1 MPDLT
6 LSLWD
11 KRALI
16 FIDGDLPDAAADAAV
31 EACSF
36 EVDGHEYSDAWQSGE
51 WDGTMQLF
59 RQNSS
64 GKWFFPIGLLPKVTR
79 IFDLHGLTYAVEGL
93 TRPGRGETAY
103 EWPGDLELR
112 EYQAGAVTD
121 ALTAGSGIISMPTG
135 AGKTVVGLRLI
146 HELQHPAVVFAHT
159 TEIAEQWVTRAAD
172 RLNASVSRAFG
183 GDFETG
189 GDVTVAL
196 YQTLYDGG
204 DVQEHPALDAPVA
217 VFDEVHRVGADTFS
231 EVALSSAAP
240 YRYGLSAT
248 PERNDNQTLRVIGG
262 TGELICDVSVEDLI
276 DDGYLAE
283 PEWRLLDAPKV
294 NGRYRNWQSE
304 YKAAIV
310 ENAARNEMLV
320 TEVED
325 VPKPALMTVEQINHG
340 ERLTSLLAGRGV
352 DVAFVHGSASDRSE
366 NLSAF
371 RDGEL
376 DVLVAT
382 SSLVGEGFDVPE
394 IASFVVAGGKK
405 SRVSIL
411 QQVGR
416 ALRPDTGTAVIVDVL
431 DKGTGGYKS
440 WVGEHAAERLRVYR
454 EYYGK
459 YGPKA

>member
-1 MPDLT
+1 MADLT
-6 LSLWD
+6 LSLWS

-16 FIDGDLPDAAADAAV
+16 FIEGELPDSAADAAV

-36 EVDGHEYSDAWQSGE
+36 EVEGHEYADSWQSGE
-51 WDGTMQLF
+51 WDGRVELF
-59 RQNSS
+59 RQNTS
-64 GKWFFPIGLLPKVTR
+64 GKWFFPIGLLPKVSR
-79 IFDLHGLTYAVEGL
+79 ILELHGVSYDVDGL
-93 TRPGRGETAY
+93 SRPGRGDTDY
-103 EWPGDLELR
+103 TWPGDLELR
-112 EYQAGAVTD
+112 EYQSDAITD

-146 HELQHPAVVFAHT
+146 NELQHPAIVLAHT
-159 TEIAEQWVTRAAD
+159 TEIAEQWVTRASD
-172 RLNASVSRAFG
+172 RLDADVSRAFG

-204 DVQEHPALDAPVA
+204 EVREHPALKAPVA

-231 EVALSSAAP
+231 EVALTSLAP
-240 YRYGLSAT
+240 YRFGLSAT
-248 PERNDNQTLRVIGG
+248 PERSDNQTLRVIGG
-262 TGELICDVSVEDLI
+262 TGELICDVGVEDLI

-283 PEWRLLDAPKV
+283 PEWRLLDVPKAD
-294 NGRYRNWQSE
+294 GRYRNWQSE

-310 ENAARNEMLV
+310 ENQTRNELLV
-320 TEVED
+320 DEVGSI
-325 VPKPALMTVEQINHG
+325 PQPTLLTVEQINHG
-340 ERLTSLLAGRGV
+340 ERLTSLLTDRGH
-352 DVAFVHGSASDRSE
+352 DVAFVHGSASDREE
-366 NLSAF
+366 NLDAF
-371 RDGEL
+371 RSGQL

-394 IASFVVAGGKK
+394 IASFVVGGGKK

-416 ALRPDTGTAVIVDVL
+416 ALRPDTGTAVIVDAL

-440 WVGEHAAERLRVYR
+440 WIGEHAAERLRVYR
-454 EYYGK
+454 DYYGK
-459 YGPKA
+459 YGP